1 MSNITRTAGLS
12 LIIIA
17 LFTANAVADRS
28 DKYDKNGE
36 YSGHSDDDY
45 KKHGDRQKHKSRK
58 GAMDINLAALPTSI
72 NGTYEIDRF
81 VIKEGDK
88 IVLDS
93 KNDFAVADDKGFLT
107 INMNIGKDITLEM
120 AYNIQMVGPAFQNP
134 ELKKYEFVYDKKTF
148 TIPYTQGKPISEALS
163 SIGMTVYDHEDV
175 YWELPFE
182 NNKKLFL
189 KIEKES
195 DNIMLLTN
203 KPYYNIQ

>member
-1 MSNITRTAGLS
+1 MNKISKAAGIS

-36 YSGHSDDDY
+36 YSEQYGDNS
-45 KKHGDRQKHKSRK
+45 KKHGDKKKHKSRK
-58 GAMDINLAALPTSI
+58 GVMDINLAAIPTSI

-81 VIKEGDK
+81 VIKDGDK
-88 IVLDS
+88 ILLDS
-93 KNDFAVADDKGFLT
+93 QNDFAVVDDKGFLT

-120 AYNIQMVGPAFQNP
+120 AYNMQMVGPAFQNP
-134 ELKKYEFVYDKKTF
+134 ELKKYEFLYDKKTF
-148 TIPYTQGKPISEALS
+148 TIPHSDGKPISTALS

-182 NNKKLFL
+182 NNQKLFL

-195 DNIMLLTN
+195 DNIMQLTD
-203 KPYYNIQ
+203 KPYYKN